1 MRVLGVYDR
10 STGNFRLRAAEPRA
24 DGPHECF
31 NQLVAKF
38 PTWVKRGTRIMS
50 DMFIDND
57 RIRSMGYE
65 VKIQNTSGSGRHIM
79 DYLKKI
85 VPKMFQVIHDIYRV
99 VKATRLQKLSTFRT
113 H

>member
-38 PTWVKRGTRIMS
+38 PTWVKRGTRIIS
-50 DMFIDND
+50 DLFVDND

-65 VKIQNTSGSGRHIM
+65 VKVQGSTSGSGRHNAYIM
-79 DYLKKI
+79 DYLRKI
-85 VPKMFQVIHDIYRV
+85 VPKMFQVMRKIY
-99 VKATRLQKLSTFRT
+99 TG
-113 H
+113 

>member
-1 MRVLGVYDR
+1 MRVFGIYDR
-10 STGNFRLRAAEPRA
+10 STVNFRLRAAEPRTGDEWFKQA
-24 DGPHECF
+24 
-31 NQLVAKF
+31 VASL
-38 PTWVKRGTRIMS
+38 PVWVRRGSTIIS
-50 DMFIDND
+50 DYAVDND
-57 RIRSMGYE
+57 RLRSLGYE
-65 VKIQNTSGSGRHIM
+65 VKVQNTSGSGRHIM